1 MLKMYSTV
9 SEELMGSF
17 GLKKGLLWN
26 MLSNARRI
34 LETLVSKNGIAKR
47 IINSL
52 DIPSLLGRP
61 QNRYQKWVALNDVLR
76 DTDRNIIYEH
86 IQTLAYCPTIT
97 IIAIFIP
104 NKIEFYRQFLKSIT
118 SQIYRY
124 YHLYVICDTSKQYMI
139 SNCVDIFFPNI
150 DIVRLSCFTNMD
162 ELGNCLNLAIRNAK
176 TDYVCILDPT
186 GILPDHAL
194 YMAAVHLNKEQG
206 CAMLYADED
215 MIDDH
220 HVRRD
225 PFFKPEWSPDL
236 FYSRNYLGHFVLYRT
251 DLLRETVDFS
261 FESVDA
267 LRYALALR
275 VLEKA
280 TQDQIGHVPHILF
293 HKFITSASDSV
304 TNDETD
310 EGNKFSRVLLQN
322 HFQKLGI
329 NGQVTWGCDRNSPR
343 VCYPLPDEA
352 PLVSVVVPTNGVNL
366 KCLSKCIEGV
376 LKKTDY
382 PRIELVVVANNV
394 KSEEANRYFHI
405 LSANQ
410 CTKVLWYPD
419 SFNFS
424 DIYNFAV
431 SQSRAEVICA
441 MNDDVIVISAG
452 WLKEMVSHA
461 LRPEIG
467 AVGAMLYYPD
477 ETIQHA
483 GVVLGLGGVAGHVSR
498 SLPRGSRGYQDRA
511 RLVQN
516 FSAVT
521 AACMV
526 MRRSV
531 FEEVGGFDVNLAVA
545 YNDVD
550 LCLRV
555 REAGYR
561 ILWTPYAE
569 MYHMERV
576 SRGSDHASEN
586 LRRYMKEKEYM
597 LLKWGD
603 ALASDPYYNPNLS
616 LLGGNFE
623 VSFSP
628 RLNSKPWLLR
638 KVQ

>member
-1 MLKMYSTV
+1 
-9 SEELMGSF
+9 
-17 GLKKGLLWN
+17 
-26 MLSNARRI
+26 
-34 LETLVSKNGIAKR
+34 
-47 IINSL
+47 
-52 DIPSLLGRP
+52 
-61 QNRYQKWVALNDVLR
+61 
-76 DTDRNIIYEH
+76 
-86 IQTLAYCPTIT
+86 
-97 IIAIFIP
+97 
-104 NKIEFYRQFLKSIT
+104 
-118 SQIYRY
+118 
-124 YHLYVICDTSKQYMI
+124 
-139 SNCVDIFFPNI
+139 
-150 DIVRLSCFTNMD
+150 
-162 ELGNCLNLAIRNAK
+162 
-176 TDYVCILDPT
+176 
-186 GILPDHAL
+186 
-194 YMAAVHLNKEQG
+194 
-206 CAMLYADED
+206 
-215 MIDDH
+215 
-220 HVRRD
+220 
-225 PFFKPEWSPDL
+225 
-236 FYSRNYLGHFVLYRT
+236 
-251 DLLRETVDFS
+251 
-261 FESVDA
+261 
-267 LRYALALR
+267 
-275 VLEKA
+275 
-280 TQDQIGHVPHILF
+280 
-293 HKFITSASDSV
+293 
-304 TNDETD
+304 
-310 EGNKFSRVLLQN
+310 
-322 HFQKLGI
+322 
-329 NGQVTWGCDRNSPR
+329 
-343 VCYPLPDEA
+343 LPDEA
-352 PLVSVVVPTNGVNL
+352 PLVSVVVPTNGGNL

-424 DIYNFAV
+424 
-431 SQSRAEVICA
+431 E
-441 MNDDVIVISAG
+441 
-452 WLKEMVSHA
+452 
-461 LRPEIG
+461 
-467 AVGAMLYYPD
+467 
-477 ETIQHA
+477 HA